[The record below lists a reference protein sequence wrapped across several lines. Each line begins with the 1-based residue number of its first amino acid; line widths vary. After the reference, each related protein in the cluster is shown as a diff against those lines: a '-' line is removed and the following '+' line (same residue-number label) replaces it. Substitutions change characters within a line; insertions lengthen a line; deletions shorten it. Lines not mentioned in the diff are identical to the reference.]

1 MTFRSLLFVAFL
13 FSAPGATPSH
23 AQSVLLRIHPRVG
36 DTLAVRM
43 NQKVEMTGTPI
54 GCATSGEK
62 RAEPCLETTRTMA
75 SMTEVFSRAIVRK
88 ESREGVVV
96 LTVTDSIRAA
106 SAPGGS
112 RLGKPV
118 KMTNQRNRSF
128 EMRVSNDGGAEVVDS
143 DATDEM
149 RALFGQMPATLS
161 KKPVAVGE
169 EWKRQMRV
177 PIAGEAGAYAL
188 VRATF
193 QLDSLT
199 GDIAYISMRGT
210 LAHDHRDG
218 SDSELSG
225 SMSGIIQL
233 DRRLGWITDTRVVI
247 DANSVVKTPNAGQKM
262 RVRTKVTQ
270 LLHAGS
276 AR

>member
-1 MTFRSLLFVAFL
+1 MTFRSLLALAVVGVI
-13 FSAPGATPSH
+13 SAAPAR

-54 GCATSGEK
+54 GCATSSEK
-62 RAEPCLETTRTMA
+62 RAEACLETTRTMA

-88 ESREGVVV
+88 ESHEGVVV

-106 SAPGGS
+106 SAPAGG

-118 KMTNQRNRSF
+118 RMNNQRNRSF

-161 KKPVAVGE
+161 KKPVEVGE

-193 QLDSLT
+193 QLDSLS

-247 DANSVVKTPNAGQKM
+247 DANSVVKMPNVGQKM

>member
-1 MTFRSLLFVAFL
+1 MISVAIAAG
-13 FSAPGATPSH
+13 SVPAGG
-23 AQSVLLRIHPRVG
+23 QSVLLRIHPRVG
-36 DTLAVRM
+36 DTLSVRM
-43 NQKVEMTGTPI
+43 DQKVEMTGTPM
-54 GCATSGEK
+54 GCASSREK
-62 RAEPCLETTRTMA
+62 RAETCLESTRTMS

-88 ESREGVVV
+88 ESGDGVVV
-96 LTVTDSIRAA
+96 LTVTDSIRTS
-106 SAPGGS
+106 SAPGGT
-112 RLGKPV
+112 RLGKPIR
-118 KMTNQRNRSF
+118 MNNQRNRSF
-128 EMRVSNDGGAEVVDS
+128 EMRVSGDGGAEVVDS

-161 KKPVAVGE
+161 KMPVAVGE
-169 EWKRQMRV
+169 QWKRQMRV

-188 VRATF
+188 VRASF
-193 QLDSLT
+193 QLDSLD
-199 GDIAYISMRGT
+199 GDVAYISMRGT
-210 LAHDHRDG
+210 LAHDHVDG

-225 SMSGIIQL
+225 SMSGSILL

-247 DANSVVKTPNAGQKM
+247 DANSVVQPPNGGQKM

>member
-1 MTFRSLLFVAFL
+1 MIFRSLLAVSILSVSVAVP
-13 FSAPGATPSH
+13 AHG
-23 AQSVLLRIHPRVG
+23 QSVLLRIHPRVG
-36 DTLAVRM
+36 DTLSVRM

-54 GCATSGEK
+54 GCATSKEK
-62 RAEPCLETTRTMA
+62 RAEACVESTRTMS

-88 ESREGVVV
+88 ESGDGVVV
-96 LTVTDSIRAA
+96 LAVTDSIRA
-106 SAPGGS
+106 SNAPGGA

-118 KMTNQRNRSF
+118 KMSNQRNRSI
-128 EMRVSNDGGAEVVDS
+128 EMRVSSDGGAEVVDA

-161 KKPVAVGE
+161 KKAVEVGE
-169 EWKRQMRV
+169 QWKRQMRI
-177 PIAGEAGAYAL
+177 PIASEAGAYAL

-193 QLDSLT
+193 QLDSLD
-199 GDIAYISMRGT
+199 GDVAYISMRGT
-210 LAHDHRDG
+210 IAHDHRDG

-225 SMSGIIQL
+225 SMSGSIQL

-247 DANSVVKTPNAGQKM
+247 DANSVVQPSNGGQKM

-276 AR
+276 TR